1 MGISFQRLF
10 TKNGTVV
17 NFIVDKAEVA
27 KTDEAVEYNSLFI
40 GTGGNIE
47 VIPRNSKESVIYQNL
62 DDGVFLPVSVKKIVS
77 SGTTASN
84 IIGHKE

>member
-17 NFIVDKAEVA
+17 NFIVDKAEAA

-47 VIPRNSKESVIYQNL
+47 VIPRSSKESVIYQNL